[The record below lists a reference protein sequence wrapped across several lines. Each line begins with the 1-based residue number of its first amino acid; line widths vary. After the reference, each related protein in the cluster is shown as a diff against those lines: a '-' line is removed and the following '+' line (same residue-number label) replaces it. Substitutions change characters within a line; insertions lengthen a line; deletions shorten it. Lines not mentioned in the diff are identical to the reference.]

1 MSTGLLLTYKLQLK
15 HLKMNMNTL
24 TQPTMVSDT
33 ESDVHS
39 IHLRARTMLQAKNA
53 PTNDKNFVQI
63 FFFDKASD

>member
-39 IHLRARTMLQAKNA
+39 IHTTCKDHAAGKKRPNQ
-53 PTNDKNFVQI
+53 
-63 FFFDKASD
+63 